1 MKEFI
6 CYLFSVLKK
15 KKPNMLNDGCIVAN
29 IHICQIQSCYLKKC
43 SNLGL
48 Q

>member
-15 KKPNMLNDGCIVAN
+15 KKNPNMLNDGCIVAN
-29 IHICQIQSCYLKKC
+29 IHIYQIQSCYLF
-43 SNLGL
+43 
-48 Q
+48 